1 MKKVLVLGSGQSAS
15 FLVAQLLEYAE
26 TDDIFVTVGDL
37 DIEVARACVGDHPR
51 GTVVRLDVNDA
62 GLRSAEIERSSIVV
76 NMLPAAFQHLV
87 AWDCV
92 NHGRD
97 MLSVSYRDLTTRDLD
112 LDQCEHILLC
122 HLTS

>member
-51 GTVVRLDVNDA
+51 GTAVRLDVNDA
-62 GLRSAEIERSSIVV
+62 GL
-76 NMLPAAFQHLV
+76 
-87 AWDCV
+87 
-92 NHGRD
+92 
-97 MLSVSYRDLTTRDLD
+97 
-112 LDQCEHILLC
+112 
-122 HLTS
+122 